1 LRESK
6 KIYAGILLVSTLL
19 GAFGQILFKI
29 GVMSSAFQL
38 LIYIMVGIASYLIST
53 VLYFYV
59 LSRTHLSWA
68 YSFTGLSY
76 IFASLI
82 AFLFLGENVPALRWL
97 GILVIAVG
105 TALIGVS

>member
-1 LRESK
+1 LRKSK
-6 KIYAGILLVSTLL
+6 KIYTGILLVSTML

-29 GVMSSAFQL
+29 GVMSGILQL
-38 LIYIMVGIASYLIST
+38 FIYIIIGIACYLLST

-82 AFLFLGENVPALRWL
+82 AFLFLGEQVPMLRWL
-97 GILVIAVG
+97 GILVIAIG

>member
-1 LRESK
+1 LKKSK

-19 GAFGQILFKI
+19 GAFGQILFKL
-29 GVMSSAFQL
+29 GVMSSIFQL
-38 LIYIMVGIASYLIST
+38 LVYIVIGIVCYAVSTALYL
-53 VLYFYV
+53 YV
-59 LSRTHLSWA
+59 LSGTHLSWA

-82 AFLFLGENVPALRWL
+82 AFLFLNEQIPALRWL
-97 GILVIAVG
+97 GILVIAIG